1 MYPADENDK
10 PIYEGRCNLGAISL
24 HFPMIVA
31 KAQQENKD
39 FHEVLT
45 YYLDMCR
52 AIHKRTFNYLSH
64 KKAGTNPLAYCQGGF
79 LNGHLDPEQEL
90 GEDFLRPMTMSFG
103 ITALNEASVLYYG
116 KTIVEDNSFAIEVL
130 KFVNDYAEK
139 YKVEDNILYALYGTP
154 ELFAGAYTVMYNE
167 KVA

>member
-1 MYPADENDK
+1 MCRANLSPWYERGGMHPADENDK
-10 PIYEGRCNLGAISL
+10 PVYEGRFNLGAISL

-39 FHEVLT
+39 FYEVLT

-103 ITALNEASVLYYG
+103 ITALNEASVLYCG

-130 KFVNDYAEK
+130 KFINDYAEK
-139 YKVEDNILYALYGTP
+139 YKAEDNILYALYG
-154 ELFAGAYTVMYNE
+154 
-167 KVA
+167 

>member
-1 MYPADENDK
+1 
-10 PIYEGRCNLGAISL
+10 
-24 HFPMIVA
+24 MIVA

-39 FHEVLT
+39 FYEVLT

-64 KKAGTNPLAYCQGGF
+64 KKAGTNPLTYCQGGF
-79 LNGHLDPEQEL
+79 FNGYLDPEQEL

-103 ITALNEASVLYYG
+103 ITALNEASVLYCG

-130 KFVNDYAEK
+130 KFINDYADK
-139 YKVEDNILYALYGTP
+139 YKVKDNILYALYG
-154 ELFAGAYTVMYNE
+154 
-167 KVA
+167 